1 MNNQQNNQI
10 LTSVAM
16 KCASEICEKGVKP
29 EDLMEVATT
38 LFNMQKAWLERLS
51 EKDKVNGK

>member
-1 MNNQQNNQI
+1 
-10 LTSVAM
+10 M